1 MIQSDPDTPEVHRGA
16 ECLPH
21 GFPEDGALVHVR
33 VEVLL
38 RPVQRHEL
46 LIVLQLPRSAE
57 VSELVDNTAVILDE
71 LHDVAGLEVA
81 VDEVVVAEVVHAGA
95 EVGEHQQELVLVQ
108 PVAVLGVVQEV
119 EQAAARAQLHHDHLG
134 RWCRLFICEVLST
147 TTTTIIRT
155 RPTSIFVTPQPNPK
169 LNQNFTLYNQGN
181 KRFYTFFFEVKLI

>member
-1 MIQSDPDTPEVHRGA
+1 MHTKQVRICYNRDFSIVTKQKHKNSGQYSLTCGHMIESDPDTPEVHRGA
-16 ECLPH
+16 ECLAH
-21 GFPEDGALVHVR
+21 GFPEHGALVHVG

-46 LIVLQLPRSAE
+46 LVVLQLPRSTE
-57 VSELVDNTAVILDE
+57 IGELVDNTAVILDE

-134 RWCRLFICEVLST
+134 RWCRLYICEVSL
-147 TTTTIIRT
+147 
-155 RPTSIFVTPQPNPK
+155 
-169 LNQNFTLYNQGN
+169 
-181 KRFYTFFFEVKLI
+181 